1 MAIKVGD
8 INVVERL
15 LEEGKEA
22 CLYCIYF
29 SAENGCDRI
38 FKQTRGRTKIDITDP
53 LNQTCGS
60 FVPVFRCED
69 CYSYKVEKLEEAL
82 WGKDE
87 KATCTKHNVSDE
99 DIKLCVYW
107 EPNDEKLKE
116 LQETYKAAGLEFKID
131 YGYE

>member
-1 MAIKVGD
+1 MTIKVGD
-8 INVVERL
+8 VNVVERL

-60 FVPVFRCED
+60 FVPIFRCED

-87 KATCTKHNVSDE
+87 KSSCTKHGVSDE

-107 EPNDEKLKE
+107 EPNDEKKKE
-116 LQETYKAAGLEFKID
+116 LEELYKAAGLSFKID